1 MSNRLPHLALVL
13 LLAVAACVVVGGVSL
28 ARRTE
33 TIRLAAD
40 RTPLRDFAV
49 VFESEMQRLE
59 RLYETHLRRIADTA
73 DLGKLSEPK
82 ARCEAIIGI
91 RQLSVLHGAE
101 AREVDQHLVVSK
113 PPHATGWPEPT
124 LGAKRSGLPRPTIQ
138 LSEREILDHSGDR
151 AGWIDRPGHPLLY
164 WSRRDPEG
172 IALVFFLDR
181 GKIAEAIDE
190 WFRLWLANGASGTFA
205 GVVAAGGPHRVE
217 GASGRNIGASGPDPV
232 DPARPDFLL
241 PVPAR
246 FGTWQLA
253 AWDQYQLR
261 TSYHVPTVAS
271 AAFLGLFTA
280 LLGIGVFVQQRR
292 AAAVAAQRVSF
303 VNRVSHELRTPLTN
317 ILLNIDIAHDTL
329 SDSASEIRRRL
340 ALVQEE
346 ARRLG
351 RLIEN
356 VLTFSRHE
364 QGKLR
369 IEPRACVPGSIIE
382 DVVDQFAPSFTRRA
396 LQVHRV
402 GDVTFPCLLD
412 ADALAQILSNLLSN
426 VEKYVSG
433 GTVEI
438 TSEHRDGC
446 LFVTISDQGPGIPAA
461 EADRVFRPF
470 ERLETRVNEGASGT
484 GLGLAI
490 ARDLAISMGGSL
502 RLISAGSGAS
512 FQVNVPAPSV
522 DAPTL
527 LSAAPTQASA

>member
-1 MSNRLPHLALVL
+1 
-13 LLAVAACVVVGGVSL
+13 
-28 ARRTE
+28 
-33 TIRLAAD
+33 
-40 RTPLRDFAV
+40 
-49 VFESEMQRLE
+49 
-59 RLYETHLRRIADTA
+59 
-73 DLGKLSEPK
+73 
-82 ARCEAIIGI
+82 
-91 RQLSVLHGAE
+91 
-101 AREVDQHLVVSK
+101 
-113 PPHATGWPEPT
+113 
-124 LGAKRSGLPRPTIQ
+124 
-138 LSEREILDHSGDR
+138 
-151 AGWIDRPGHPLLY
+151 
-164 WSRRDPEG
+164 
-172 IALVFFLDR
+172 
-181 GKIAEAIDE
+181 
-190 WFRLWLANGASGTFA
+190 
-205 GVVAAGGPHRVE
+205 
-217 GASGRNIGASGPDPV
+217 
-232 DPARPDFLL
+232 
-241 PVPAR
+241 
-246 FGTWQLA
+246 
-253 AWDQYQLR
+253 
-261 TSYHVPTVAS
+261 
-271 AAFLGLFTA
+271 
-280 LLGIGVFVQQRR
+280 
-292 AAAVAAQRVSF
+292 

-490 ARDLAISMGGSL
+490 AQDLALSMGGSL
-502 RLISAGSGAS
+502 QLLPAASGAS
-512 FQVNVPAPSV
+512 FQLNVPAPTV
-522 DAPTL
+522 GAPTL
-527 LSAAPTQASA
+527 LSAALTQASA